1 MEIQISAEQKQL
13 VQNYK
18 SEALEHLSNVESANQ
33 QYKDIV
39 AAASETTKLPKK
51 IIGKYFKTCF
61 QDKIEELTEEADVI
75 SFLDD

>member
-18 SEALEHLSNVESANQ
+18 SEALEHLSNVESANE

-39 AAASETTKLPKK
+39 AAASETTKLPKG
-51 IIGKYFKTCF
+51 IISKYFKACF
-61 QDKIEELTEEADVI
+61 NDQVAKITEQATVI
-75 SFLDD
+75 EFLDN

>member
-1 MEIQISAEQKQL
+1 MDIQISAEQKQL
-13 VQNYK
+13 IQNYK
-18 SEALEHLSNVESANQ
+18 SEALEHLVAADSANQ

-61 QDKIEELTEEADVI
+61 NDKIKELTEEADII
-75 SFLDD
+75 SFLED

>member
-51 IIGKYFKTCF
+51 IIGKYFKACF
-61 QDKIEELTEEADVI
+61 ADKVKNLTDEAEVI
-75 SFLDD
+75 GFLNE